1 MDWDRYS
8 VPREMLPAGLSPRVL
23 LLRVRQTDETFES
36 WEQSDQDRVDEDR
49 EQQDRIHDEGSM
61 PSGRLISGNIESQ
74 ERLNGRASEVR
85 SGRSGSL
92 PT

>member
-36 WEQSDQDRVDEDR
+36 CSDLLFSLVSPPKPNFFLKEEVLELTEPVLADLDR
-49 EQQDRIHDEGSM
+49 
-61 PSGRLISGNIESQ
+61 L
-74 ERLNGRASEVR
+74 
-85 SGRSGSL
+85 
-92 PT
+92 